1 VDGTE
6 RDRSG
11 RGRRG
16 GGLPR
21 TNALRSD
28 VKDPLAPLCDIVR
41 EAAARLRIP
50 RGAPLVL
57 AVSGGPDSMAM
68 LIAGARLAPEMGWDL
83 TVAHLDHALRAES
96 ADDARFVADAAAAL
110 GLSCQTR
117 RTDVAALAAGN
128 GEGLEEAGRKA
139 RYALFEE
146 VAESIGPGALVLT
159 AHTADDQ
166 VETILLHLAR
176 GSGLAGLR
184 GIAERRGKLVRPL
197 LRARRTELRQALD
210 AAGIAY
216 RDDPTNADRT
226 FARNRARADLVPAL
240 ERLHA
245 GAIPSV
251 TRLVR
256 LLADD
261 DDLLEAMAASALAS
275 RRRPDGRVDWSDPPP
290 RALARRAL
298 RQAVGEPAP
307 SVERIDALDAAARGS
322 RGGTTVELGGG
333 RTATVRRHAI
343 TFASRA
349 E

>member
-1 VDGTE
+1 MDGTE
-6 RDRSG
+6 RDGSR

-16 GGLPR
+16 GRLPA
-21 TNALRSD
+21 TNVSRSD
-28 VKDPLAPLCDIVR
+28 VEDRLAPVCDVVR

-68 LIAGARLAPEMGWDL
+68 LHAVASLAPEMGWDL

-96 ADDARFVADAAAAL
+96 ADDARFVADAASAL
-110 GLSCQTR
+110 GLPSRAR
-117 RTDVAALAAGN
+117 RTDVAALAASN
-128 GEGLEEAGRKA
+128 REGLEEAGRRA
-139 RYALFEE
+139 RYAFFTD
-146 VAESIGPGALVLT
+146 VAARLARGALVLT

-184 GIAERRGKLVRPL
+184 GIAERRGSLVRPL
-197 LRARRTELRQALD
+197 LRARRAELRGALD

-216 RDDPTNADRT
+216 RDDPTNSDEV
-226 FARNRARADLVPAL
+226 FARNRARSELVPAL

-251 TRLVR
+251 MRLAR
-256 LLADD
+256 LLAADD
-261 DDLLEAMAASALAS
+261 ELLETLAATALAS

-290 RALARRAL
+290 QALARRAL
-298 RQAVGEPAP
+298 RQAAGEPAP
-307 SVERIDALDAAARGS
+307 TAERIEALDAAARAS

-333 RTATVRRHAI
+333 RTATVRRHTI
-343 TFASRA
+343 TLASRV